1 MEYPRIE
8 GIDNLMK
15 LTAVSILLL
24 ISIPA
29 GATTLQE
36 AIDIALENRGDVESA
51 WMTYESAVWA
61 SRNADFW
68 FLPSINGQFA
78 IQKNYDIQEMSIP
91 GMGSIPMGT
100 EYSSIAGISVS
111 IPLLIPQ
118 GMAGARLASRSEDLS
133 MHQARATRMDAIV
146 QVMSAFYGVLLAEEM
161 SDVSEE
167 AYSIS
172 EEGYK
177 LASLRFEAGTISR
190 FELLQSRVAWENRI
204 PEMIS
209 AESALENARAGFAV
223 ALGQD
228 NAKVAYIDGQLDDEP
243 NIPLPETLNEA
254 RELMM
259 AQNPDLQIAE
269 QMRLLGDAGVDMA
282 RAAFFPKLVFQTDL
296 NYQAARDDIR
306 FIADDYERN
315 LTASIALQI
324 PLFNGLSDISDYNS
338 ARAGRLSNEA
348 VAHSLEQVAELSL
361 VRAWNNLEAARE
373 RAEATE
379 STVEQALEG
388 SEIAAVS
395 FEAGMITRLEMDQ
408 AFLALTSSRTN
419 HASSLY
425 ELRMAE
431 AELMRETGI
440 MEGYIR

>member
-1 MEYPRIE
+1 MKYLIT
-8 GIDNLMK
+8 LM
-15 LTAVSILLL
+15 LVLCLPVAAIN
-24 ISIPA
+24 
-29 GATTLQE
+29 LQE

-51 WMTYESAVWA
+51 LMTYESAVWE

-91 GMGSIPMGT
+91 GMGSIPMGSD
-100 EYSSIAGISVS
+100 YSSIAGISVS
-111 IPLLIPQ
+111 IPLMVPQ

-133 MHQARATRMDAIV
+133 MHRIRATRMDAIV
-146 QVMSAFYGVLLAEEM
+146 KVMSAFYSVLLTQEM
-161 SDVSEE
+161 TDVTKE
-167 AYSIS
+167 ALKIS
-172 EEGYK
+172 EEGYE
-177 LASLRFEAGTISR
+177 LASLRYEAGTISR

-204 PEMIS
+204 PDMIS

-228 NAKVAYIDGQLDDEP
+228 NAKVAYIEGQLDDELA
-243 NIPLPETLNEA
+243 IQLPETLNEA

-259 AQNPDLQIAE
+259 VQNPDLQVAE

-296 NYQAARDDIR
+296 NYQASRDDVR
-306 FIADDYERN
+306 FVADDYERN

-324 PLFNGLSDISDYNS
+324 PLFNGLSDISSYNS
-338 ARAGRLSNEA
+338 ARASRLSNEA
-348 VAHSLEQVAELSL
+348 AAQSLEQVAELSL
-361 VRAWNNLEAARE
+361 VRSWNNLEAARE
-373 RAEATE
+373 RAAATE
-379 STVEQALEG
+379 STVEQAFEG
-388 SEIAAVS
+388 SEIARVS

-425 ELRMAE
+425 GLRMAE
-431 AELMRETGI
+431 AELLRVTGM

>member
-1 MEYPRIE
+1 
-8 GIDNLMK
+8 MK
-15 LTAVSILLL
+15 YL
-24 ISIPA
+24 ITLVLVLCLPA
-29 GATTLQE
+29 AAINLQE
-36 AIDIALENRGDVESA
+36 AIDIALENRGDVESSQ
-51 WMTYESAVWA
+51 MTYESAVWA

-68 FLPSINGQFA
+68 FLPDINGQFA
-78 IQKNYDIQEMSIP
+78 IQKNYDIQEMNIP

-100 EYSSIAGISVS
+100 ECSSIAGISISV
-111 IPLLIPQ
+111 PLLIPQ

-133 MHQARATRMDAIV
+133 IHQARAVRMDAIV
-146 QVMSAFYGVLLAEEM
+146 QVISAFYGVLLMEEM
-161 SDVSEE
+161 TDVSEE
-167 AYSIS
+167 ALLIS
-172 EEGYK
+172 EEGYE
-177 LASLRFEAGTISR
+177 LASLRYEAGTISR

-204 PEMIS
+204 PDMIS

-228 NAKVAYIDGQLDDEP
+228 NEKVAYIEGQLDDEL

-259 AQNPDLQIAE
+259 AQNPDLQVAE

-296 NYQAARDDIR
+296 NYQASRDDLR
-306 FIADDYERN
+306 FVADDYERN

-338 ARAGRLSNEA
+338 ARAEKLSNEA
-348 VAHSLEQVAELSL
+348 NAQSLEQVAELSL
-361 VRAWNNLEAARE
+361 VRAWNNLDAACE

-379 STVEQALEG
+379 STVEQAFEG
-388 SEIAAVS
+388 SEIARVS

-425 ELRMAE
+425 ELRIAE
-431 AELMRETGI
+431 AELMRVTGI

>member
-1 MEYPRIE
+1 
-8 GIDNLMK
+8 MK

-29 GATTLQE
+29 GAITLQE
-36 AIDIALENRGDVESA
+36 AIDIALENRGDVESSL
-51 WMTYESAVWA
+51 MTHESAVWK

-78 IQKNYDIQEMSIP
+78 VQKNYDIQEMSIP
-91 GMGSIPMGT
+91 GMSSIPMGT
-100 EYSSIAGISVS
+100 EYTSLAGISISV
-111 IPLLIPQ
+111 PLFVAQ
-118 GMAGARLASRSEDLS
+118 GPAGARLASRSEDLTMYQS
-133 MHQARATRMDAIV
+133 SAISMDAV
-146 QVMSAFYGVLLAEEM
+146 EQVMSAFYGVLLAQEM

-167 AYSIS
+167 ALSIA
-172 EEGYK
+172 EEGFE
-177 LASLRFEAGTISR
+177 LASLRYEAGTISR

-204 PEMIS
+204 PDMIS

-228 NAKVAYIDGQLDDEP
+228 NAKVAYIEGHLGDEP
-243 NIPLPETLNEA
+243 HIMLPETLDEA

-259 AQNPDLQIAE
+259 TQNPDLQIAE

-306 FIADDYERN
+306 FVADDYERN

-324 PLFNGLSDISDYNS
+324 PLFNGLSDISGYNS
-338 ARAGRLSNEA
+338 ARAEKLSNDA
-348 VAHSLEQVAELSL
+348 VAQSLEQVAELSL
-361 VRAWNNLEAARE
+361 VLAWNNLEAARE
-373 RAEATE
+373 RSEATE
-379 STVEQALEG
+379 STVEQAFEG
-388 SEIAAVS
+388 SEIATVS

-431 AELMRETGI
+431 AELMRVTGM

>member
-1 MEYPRIE
+1 
-8 GIDNLMK
+8 MK
-15 LTAVSILLL
+15 YL
-24 ISIPA
+24 ITIVLVLCLPA
-29 GATTLQE
+29 AAINLQE

-51 WMTYESAVWA
+51 LMTYESAVWE

-68 FLPSINGQFA
+68 FLPNISGQFA

-100 EYSSIAGISVS
+100 EYSSIAGISVNM
-111 IPLLIPQ
+111 PLFIAQ
-118 GMAGARLASRSEDLS
+118 GPAGARLASRSEDLS
-133 MHQARATRMDAIV
+133 MQQSRATRMDAIV
-146 QVMSAFYGVLLAEEM
+146 QVISAFYGVLLAQEM
-161 SDVSEE
+161 SEVSEE
-167 AYSIS
+167 ALSIS
-172 EEGYK
+172 EEGYE
-177 LASLRFEAGTISR
+177 LASLRYEAGTISR

-204 PEMIS
+204 PDAIS
-209 AESALENARAGFAV
+209 AESALENARAGLAV
-223 ALGQD
+223 ALGLD
-228 NAKVAYIDGQLDDEP
+228 NAKVAYIEGQLDDEP
-243 NIPLPETLNEA
+243 DILLPETLDEA

-259 AQNPDLQIAE
+259 TQNPDLQVAE

-282 RAAFFPKLVFQTDL
+282 RAAFFPKLVFQTNL

-306 FIADDYERN
+306 FGTDDYERN
-315 LTASIALQI
+315 LTASISLQI
-324 PLFNGLSDISDYNS
+324 PLFSGLSDISGYNS
-338 ARAGRLSNEA
+338 ARASRLSNEA
-348 VAHSLEQVAELSL
+348 DARSLEQIVELSL

-379 STVEQALEG
+379 STVEQASEG
-388 SEIAAVS
+388 SEIARVS

-431 AELMRETGI
+431 AELMRVTGT

>member
-1 MEYPRIE
+1 
-8 GIDNLMK
+8 MK
-15 LTAVSILLL
+15 YL
-24 ISIPA
+24 ITLVLVLCLPA
-29 GATTLQE
+29 AAINLQE
-36 AIDIALENRGDVESA
+36 AIDIALENRGDVASA
-51 WMTYESAVWA
+51 RMTYESAVWE

-68 FLPSINGQFA
+68 FLPNISGQFA

-111 IPLLIPQ
+111 IPLFIPQ
-118 GMAGARLASRSEDLS
+118 GPAGARLASRSEDLS
-133 MHQARATRMDAIV
+133 MYQSRATRMDAIV
-146 QVMSAFYGVLLAEEM
+146 QVISAFYGVLLAQEM

-167 AYSIS
+167 ALSIA
-172 EEGYK
+172 EEGYE
-177 LASLRFEAGTISR
+177 LASLRYEAGTISR

-204 PEMIS
+204 PDMIS

-228 NAKVAYIDGQLDDEP
+228 NAKVAHVEGQLDDEP
-243 NIPLPETLNEA
+243 DILLPETMDEA
-254 RELMM
+254 REFMM
-259 AQNPDLQIAE
+259 IKNPDLQVAE

-315 LTASIALQI
+315 LTMSVALQI
-324 PLFNGLSDISDYNS
+324 PLFSGLSDISSYNS
-338 ARAGRLSNEA
+338 ARAERLSSEA
-348 VAHSLEQVAELSL
+348 AAHSLEQVAELSL
-361 VRAWNNLEAARE
+361 VQTWNNLGAARE
-373 RAEATE
+373 RAMATA
-379 STVEQALEG
+379 STVEQAFEG
-388 SEIAAVS
+388 SEIARVS

-419 HASSLY
+419 YASSLY

-431 AELMRETGI
+431 AELMRVTGM

>member
-1 MEYPRIE
+1 MKYLIT
-8 GIDNLMK
+8 LM
-15 LTAVSILLL
+15 LVLYLPVAAIN
-24 ISIPA
+24 
-29 GATTLQE
+29 LQE

-51 WMTYESAVWA
+51 LMTYESAVWT

-78 IQKNYDIQEMSIP
+78 IQRNYDIQEMSIP

-100 EYSSIAGISVS
+100 EYSSVAGISIS
-111 IPLLIPQ
+111 MPLLIPQ

-133 MHQARATRMDAIV
+133 MHQSRATRMDAIV
-146 QVMSAFYGVLLAEEM
+146 QVMSAFYGVLLAQEM

-167 AYSIS
+167 ALSIS
-172 EEGYK
+172 EEGYE
-177 LASLRFEAGTISR
+177 LASLRYEAGTISR

-204 PEMIS
+204 PDMIS
-209 AESALENARAGFAV
+209 AGSALENARAGFAV

-228 NAKVAYIDGQLDDEP
+228 NAKVAYIEGQLDDELD
-243 NIPLPETLNEA
+243 IPLPETLNEA

-259 AQNPDLQIAE
+259 AQNPDLQVAE

-282 RAAFFPKLVFQTDL
+282 RAAFFPKLVFQTDF

-306 FIADDYERN
+306 FVADDYERN

-324 PLFNGLSDISDYNS
+324 PLFNGLSDISSYNS
-338 ARAGRLSNEA
+338 ARSERLSNEA
-348 VAHSLEQVAELSL
+348 AAHSLEQVAELSL

-379 STVEQALEG
+379 STVEQASEG
-388 SEIAAVS
+388 SEIAVVS

-431 AELMRETGI
+431 AELMRVTGM